1 MKPCSC
7 LLCSLLAYNV
17 IVHLSTPK
25 RYTLYYN
32 HKDDSS
38 VYTASR
44 LSPLSQDELTS
55 AVSESDITIPRKL
68 CCLITYYA
76 LSPLVQAELNFG
88 ILTSVY

>member
-1 MKPCSC
+1 M
-7 LLCSLLAYNV
+7 
-17 IVHLSTPK
+17 
-25 RYTLYYN
+25 
-32 HKDDSS
+32 
-38 VYTASR
+38 YTACR

-68 CCLITYYA
+68 CCLITDYT